1 MSGML
6 AEQHLF
12 NLDGRCS
19 THQGRCKVELI
30 NDSAEDNVVRVWNP
44 KALEMK
50 KNRDARR
57 SSIPTIGNLMRRNR
71 ELLLENV
78 RCNERNAR
86 QSLYI
91 QELQVQL
98 ENSDAAGD

>member
-12 NLDGRCS
+12 NLDGSCT
-19 THQGRCKVELI
+19 THKGACKVELVS
-30 NDSAEDNVVRVWNP
+30 DSSEDSVVRVWNP

-50 KNRDARR
+50 KTRDARR

-78 RCNERNAR
+78 RCNERNSR

-98 ENSDAAGD
+98 ENVGVAND